1 MLWVRF
7 QVSYILPILLTAIN
21 RYTYSLVFAA
31 DIYQTVFK
39 EDPLDATR
47 GDRYRKS
54 ILQPGGSREELDSL
68 EEFLGRPPNSD
79 AFMKELFGGS
89 ESRGH
94 V

>member
-1 MLWVRF
+1 M
-7 QVSYILPILLTAIN
+7 IN
-21 RYTYSLVFAA
+21 RYSYSLVFAA
-31 DIYQTVFK
+31 DMYQTVFK
-39 EDPLDATR
+39 EDPLDAAR

-68 EEFLGRPPNSD
+68 EELLGRPPNSD

-89 ESRGH
+89 ESR